1 MKIFFS
7 ILFMLGCMV
16 GTNAWGLEVVESSGR
31 NDSDVVGMTETKNVR
46 TSRLHFPLAFGEDT
60 ACIRQDKLTRLY
72 IPPKR
77 VVRREGNV
85 HRSEKLLEPSTGQ
98 ADLTASSV
106 CQMVSKEGDLASV
119 ILDYGRELHGGL
131 ELVAGSGSAA
141 FFPVR
146 VRFGESVSET
156 CSELAA
162 SRPASEKINS
172 FGQSRKFSATND
184 HATRD
189 MTLLVPRYGKIE
201 IGNSGFRFVRIDL
214 LGNATMNLKEAT
226 AVFRY
231 RNIPYL
237 GSFQCSDE
245 RLNQIW
251 TTGAYTVHLNMQEYI
266 WDGIKRD
273 RIIWLG
279 DMHPEISTIRAV
291 FGDEESFYASLDM
304 AIEQWPL
311 PKWLNGMSAYSMW
324 YLIMQYDWYRH
335 FGNLEFVKKHGDYI
349 TGLVDLIDTKVD
361 EDGNET
367 LAPKRFLDWPS
378 SPNAE
383 GVEAGYRALLCW
395 ALQDGAKL
403 CTLLGDEA
411 HARKCT
417 EIENRLKKKVLP
429 PNNLKQAA
437 ALMAIA
443 GLMDSETASQDF
455 LLPGGPKGFSTF
467 YGYYMLQA
475 LAMAGHYE
483 EAMDIIRKFWGGML
497 DVGATTFWEDFDLEW
512 TKNSGRI
519 DEFTPEGKDDIHGGF
534 GGYCYL
540 GFRHSLCHG
549 WASGPTAWLS
559 EHVLGV
565 EILEPGCRKVRITP
579 HLGNLS
585 WAEGTYPTP
594 YGQIKIRHEKQA
606 DGTVKSSV
614 RAPKGVKVIKRK

>member
-7 ILFMLGCMV
+7 ILFMLVCMA

-31 NDSDVVGMTETKNVR
+31 NDSDVVGMTEAKNAR

-226 AVFRY
+226 AVF
-231 RNIPYL
+231 L
-237 GSFQCSDE
+237 
-245 RLNQIW
+245 
-251 TTGAYTVHLNMQEYI
+251 
-266 WDGIKRD
+266 
-273 RIIWLG
+273 
-279 DMHPEISTIRAV
+279 
-291 FGDEESFYASLDM
+291 
-304 AIEQWPL
+304 
-311 PKWLNGMSAYSMW
+311 
-324 YLIMQYDWYRH
+324 
-335 FGNLEFVKKHGDYI
+335 
-349 TGLVDLIDTKVD
+349 
-361 EDGNET
+361 
-367 LAPKRFLDWPS
+367 
-378 SPNAE
+378 
-383 GVEAGYRALLCW
+383 
-395 ALQDGAKL
+395 
-403 CTLLGDEA
+403 
-411 HARKCT
+411 
-417 EIENRLKKKVLP
+417 
-429 PNNLKQAA
+429 
-437 ALMAIA
+437 
-443 GLMDSETASQDF
+443 
-455 LLPGGPKGFSTF
+455 
-467 YGYYMLQA
+467 
-475 LAMAGHYE
+475 
-483 EAMDIIRKFWGGML
+483 
-497 DVGATTFWEDFDLEW
+497 
-512 TKNSGRI
+512 
-519 DEFTPEGKDDIHGGF
+519 
-534 GGYCYL
+534 
-540 GFRHSLCHG
+540 
-549 WASGPTAWLS
+549 
-559 EHVLGV
+559 
-565 EILEPGCRKVRITP
+565 
-579 HLGNLS
+579 
-585 WAEGTYPTP
+585 
-594 YGQIKIRHEKQA
+594 
-606 DGTVKSSV
+606 
-614 RAPKGVKVIKRK
+614 